1 MDAES
6 SKRKTSPP
14 FLASI
19 FRFSEGVFI
28 SHLREIEVPWH
39 LVRSSLDLE
48 PRVFGFLLIGL
59 KPFWHLFGTYCFLV
73 PKVFWFGPF
82 ERSKALCVYFVP
94 VVPSVPKVFGSDL
107 LKGRSP
113 LALILHL
120 LCLLVPKVFGFGP
133 FNRSKPLGVYLA
145 STYCVFGCRRFFLVR
160 TF

>member
-19 FRFSEGVFI
+19 FRFSEGVFV
-28 SHLREIEVPWH
+28 SRLREIEVPWY
-39 LVRSSLDLE
+39 LVCSSLHLGS
-48 PRVFGFLLIGL
+48 RVLGFLLIGS

-82 ERSKALCVYFVP
+82 ERSKALGVYFVP
-94 VVPSVPKVFGSDL
+94 VVPSVPIVFGSDL

-113 LALILHL
+113 LALILYL
-120 LCLLVPKVFGFGP
+120 LCLL
-133 FNRSKPLGVYLA
+133 
-145 STYCVFGCRRFFLVR
+145 CRRFLVQ

>member
-1 MDAES
+1 MTDAES

-19 FRFSEGVFI
+19 YRFFEGVFV
-28 SHLREIEVPWH
+28 SHLREIEVPWY
-39 LVRSSLDLE
+39 LVRSSLHLGS
-48 PRVFGFLLIGL
+48 RVFGFLLIGL

-82 ERSKALCVYFVP
+82 ERSKALGIYFVP
-94 VVPSVPKVFGSDL
+94 VVPSAPMVFGSDL

-120 LCLLVPKVFGFGP
+120 LCLL
-133 FNRSKPLGVYLA
+133 
-145 STYCVFGCRRFFLVR
+145 CRRFLVR

>member
-6 SKRKTSPP
+6 SKRKMSPP

-59 KPFWHLFGTYCFLV
+59 KPFWCLFGTYCFLV

-82 ERSKALCVYFVP
+82 ERSK
-94 VVPSVPKVFGSDL
+94 
-107 LKGRSP
+107 
-113 LALILHL
+113 
-120 LCLLVPKVFGFGP
+120 
-133 FNRSKPLGVYLA
+133 PLGVRFNKYAKFADSACFANLLSYAACRCLPKLA
-145 STYCVFGCRRFFLVR
+145 IWAA
-160 TF
+160 